1 MLHRWDQNTAQQL
14 LYILFEIKI
23 YTDGSCHPKALTGT
37 WAAMLFIGDEK
48 ISLQGIAE
56 NTTHNRMELLAVI
69 NAIRHIDVMK
79 LNEQRILIH
88 SDSQYVVNLSS
99 RINKLETNNFITK
112 AGKQLQNSDLLQ
124 ILIKQIKTH
133 KIGFVKV
140 KAHQKDGDV
149 HNREVDSIARNLLRQ
164 NTN

>member
-1 MLHRWDQNTAQQL
+1 MTSV
-14 LYILFEIKI
+14 KI

-48 ISLQGIAE
+48 ISLQGVEE

-69 NAIRHIDVMK
+69 NAIRHLVVMN
-79 LNEQRILIH
+79 LSEHRILIY

-99 RINKLETNNFITK
+99 RMDKLETNNFITN

-124 ILIKQIKTH
+124 ILIKQIRTH
-133 KIGFVKV
+133 DIGFVKV

-149 HNREVDSIARNLLRQ
+149 HNREVDMIARNLLRQ